1 MLAIFHLVMPPILV
15 PKRKTADNINT
26 DNSSEPLQLIP
37 EELRRPPKN
46 VTLPED
52 ESCRCF

>member
-1 MLAIFHLVMPPILV
+1 MPPILV
-15 PKRKTADNINT
+15 PKRKTVDSTNT
-26 DNSSEPLQLIP
+26 DNSSEPLQLIS

-52 ESCRCF
+52 ESRRWF